1 MTPLQSWATILLLVI
16 FVVAL
21 TYLIMSLDARLSQAI
36 SARRER
42 RENRAADLAGSMAR
56 HPAGSAKNAEGAR
69 HTAVVTP
76 MHQAPSL
83 REQPGRRAH
92 LRLVEDL
99 PVPPKR
105 PAPRLYDHEVDGI

>member
-1 MTPLQSWATILLLVI
+1 MPMTPLQSWATMLLLVI

-21 TYLIMSLDARLSQAI
+21 TYLIMSLDTRLSQII
-36 SARRER
+36 SARQER
-42 RENRAADLAGSMAR
+42 RESRAVALAESISR
-56 HPAGSAKNAEGAR
+56 HPAGSAR
-69 HTAVVTP
+69 HTVVTP

-99 PVPPKR
+99 PAPPKH
-105 PAPRLYDHEVDGI
+105 PAPRLYDHEVDGL

>member
-1 MTPLQSWATILLLVI
+1 MPMTPLQSWATMLLLVI
-16 FVVAL
+16 FAVAL
-21 TYLIMSLDARLSQAI
+21 TYLIMSLDERLGRVV
-36 SARRER
+36 SALRER
-42 RENRAADLAGSMAR
+42 RENRAAALAESMAR
-56 HPAGSAKNAEGAR
+56 HPAGSAKNAEGA
-69 HTAVVTP
+69 TAVVTP

-105 PAPRLYDHEVDGI
+105 PAPRLYDHKVDGI

>member
-1 MTPLQSWATILLLVI
+1 MPMTPLQSWATMLLLVI

-21 TYLIMSLDARLSQAI
+21 TYLIMSLDERLGQII
-36 SARRER
+36 SARQER
-42 RENRAADLAGSMAR
+42 RESRAAALAESIAR
-56 HPAGSAKNAEGAR
+56 HPAGSAR

-92 LRLVEDL
+92 LRLVEDV
-99 PVPPKR
+99 PAPPKR